1 LDLEEFAQMINPRQT
16 ALLLGAGASIPSGA
30 PSAAEL
36 SRRLARALTG
46 SISADS
52 YRLTEICSTL
62 ERQHGRQALAE
73 AVRDNLQD
81 LTPTGALQLLPTFDW
96 YRIYTTNFDD
106 LVEQVYRAAGT
117 ALTIRKSNFDFSRTV
132 VSERL
137 ELFKIHGCMTED
149 AGFGHQTRMLLTES
163 DYEEYDEFRQAS
175 FRALESDVLTKDI
188 LIIGQSLA
196 DEHLRDIVR
205 ESLRLAGKSGAQGRI
220 FLLAYERD
228 EVRAD
233 LHRSRGAHVAF
244 GSLDQLFAHLVQNLP
259 PDETATGTAGEF
271 VPSLLPHELV
281 STTIDARHA
290 ASLAANARALFNGSP
305 ARYADIAKGLT
316 FARTAQQRVLRSLAE
331 KPIAVILGSG
341 GVGKTTLAR
350 QVASE
355 LAHSADAVWEH
366 NSTFPLSGN
375 HWVEYESRLRSAG
388 QTAVLM
394 VDDCVDHLAGVST
407 IADHIGDQQ
416 NSALRLILTA
426 TTGRWR
432 QRSKSRRVFTHG
444 EAFTITR
451 LTTDD
456 IEALLNLTAEKTEI
470 KSLVDDAFT
479 RLPRGEQSR
488 ILRERCSADM
498 YVCMKNIFASEE
510 LDYILLREFS
520 ELESAAQ
527 DIYRLVA
534 ALEAL
539 GAKVHR
545 QLIVRLLNIEVGS
558 LMAVLDSLA
567 GVVSEFDISVDGGL
581 YGWSTRHREIA
592 STIARYKYA
601 DQSEL
606 YRLFDNLVD
615 SINPSLR
622 LEVETARALCTEE
635 LGIDRLADPDAQVE
649 LLRRVVR
656 VLPGEG
662 IPRHRLIRHLID
674 QDRLDE
680 AAAELRAAQD
690 AIRMNPVLARYE
702 VLILMRRAE
711 LTPGLMDE
719 DRVAI
724 LWNAEAKA
732 KQLLLRYPDDMH
744 SYRVFAEVAIKLAHR
759 TGSTEPL
766 DEAAEAAKIAEGR
779 LLDPALAEVRTRI
792 EEEQRRARATSARSD

>member
-1 LDLEEFAQMINPRQT
+1 MELGDFAQMVNPRQT
-16 ALLLGAGASIPSGA
+16 ALLLGAGASMPSGA
-30 PSAAEL
+30 PSGVEL
-36 SRRLARALTG
+36 SRRLAKMLTG
-46 SISADS
+46 SISADA
-52 YRLTEICSTL
+52 YALTEICSTF

-73 AVRDNLQD
+73 AVRDNLQG
-81 LTPTGALQLLPTFDW
+81 LAPTGALQLLPTFDW

-106 LVEQVYRAAGT
+106 LVEQVYRASGT
-117 ALTIRKSNFDFSRTV
+117 PLTVRKSNFDFSRNV
-132 VSERL
+132 ELGCL
-137 ELFKIHGCMTED
+137 ELFKIHGCISED
-149 AGFGHQTRMLLTES
+149 FGLGHRTRMMLTES
-163 DYEEYDEFRQAS
+163 DYEEFDNFRQAA

-205 ESLRLAGKSGAQGRI
+205 ESLRLANKAGAQGRI

-228 EVRAD
+228 DVRAE
-233 LHRSRGAHVAF
+233 LHRSRGAQVAF
-244 GSLDQLFAHLVQNLP
+244 GSLDQLFAHLVQTLP
-259 PDETATGTAGEF
+259 PEETLTGSAGEF

-281 STTIDARHA
+281 STTIDAKHA
-290 ASLAANARALFNGSP
+290 ASLTANARALFNGSS
-305 ARYADIAKGLT
+305 ARYADIVSGLT
-316 FARTAQQRVLRSLAE
+316 FVRTDQLRVVRSLAE
-331 KPIAVILGSG
+331 KPIAVLLGAG

-350 QVASE
+350 QVVTEVAQSV
-355 LAHSADAVWEH
+355 DYVWEH
-366 NSTFPLSGN
+366 NATFALSGD
-375 HWVEYESRLRSAG
+375 HWIEYESRLRSAG
-388 QTAVLM
+388 QSAILM
-394 VDDCVDHLAGVST
+394 VDDCVDHLSAVGM
-407 IADHIGDQQ
+407 IADHIGEQKTP
-416 NSALRLILTA
+416 ALRLILTA

-432 QRSKSRRVFTHG
+432 QRSKSRRVFSHG

-451 LTTDD
+451 LTAED
-456 IEALLNLTAEKTEI
+456 IEALLNLTLENMEI
-470 KSLVDDAFT
+470 KSLVDDAFI

-510 LDYILLREFS
+510 LDYILLREFG
-520 ELESAAQ
+520 ELEPAAQ

-567 GVVSEFDISVDGGL
+567 GVVSEFDISPDGGL
-581 YGWSTRHREIA
+581 YGWSTRHRVIA

-601 DQSEL
+601 DQGEL
-606 YRLFDNLVD
+606 YNLFDDLVD
-615 SINPSLR
+615 GINPALR
-622 LEVETARALCTEE
+622 LEVETARALCTED
-635 LGIDRLADPDAQVE
+635 LGISRLADPESQVA

-690 AIRMNPVLARYE
+690 TIRMNPVLARYE
-702 VLILMRRAE
+702 VLILVRRAD
-711 LTPGLMDE
+711 LTHGLMDE

-724 LWNAEAKA
+724 LWNAQAKA
-732 KQLLLRYPDDMH
+732 RQLLVRYPDDMH
-744 SYRVFAEVAIKLAHR
+744 SYRVFADVAIKLAQR
-759 TGSTEPL
+759 TGITEPL
-766 DEAAEAAKIAEGR
+766 KEAAEQVKIAEGR
-779 LLDPALAEVRTRI
+779 LLDPALAEVRSKV
-792 EEEQRRARATSARSD
+792 EQELRRERATSP